1 MVPNLQGLKCPVTG
15 WEFQSYGENDEMN
28 DLMIKFVV
36 KMQSLMNREE
46 GQDLVEYALVVALI
60 GFAAVA
66 GMGTLAN
73 DINSAFSNIG
83 AKLLTTA

>member
-1 MVPNLQGLKCPVTG
+1 MK
-15 WEFQSYGENDEMN
+15 EMIN
-28 DLMIKFVV
+28 KLSAKI
-36 KMQSLMNREE
+36 QCLIAREE

-83 AKLLTTA
+83 ASLLTTA

>member
-1 MVPNLQGLKCPVTG
+1 MTYITTKLSVRIQC
-15 WEFQSYGENDEMN
+15 
-28 DLMIKFVV
+28 LM
-36 KMQSLMNREE
+36 MGEE

-83 AKLLTTA
+83 STLVTTA

>member
-1 MVPNLQGLKCPVTG
+1 MKDITTLSVRIQC
-15 WEFQSYGENDEMN
+15 
-28 DLMIKFVV
+28 LM
-36 KMQSLMNREE
+36 MQEE

-83 AKLLTTA
+83 STLLTTA

>member
-1 MVPNLQGLKCPVTG
+1 MKYIVTNLSVRIR
-15 WEFQSYGENDEMN
+15 Y
-28 DLMIKFVV
+28 LML
-36 KMQSLMNREE
+36 QEE

-83 AKLLTTA
+83 ASLLTTA

>member
-1 MVPNLQGLKCPVTG
+1 MKDIITKLSVRIQC
-15 WEFQSYGENDEMN
+15 
-28 DLMIKFVV
+28 LMH
-36 KMQSLMNREE
+36 EE

-83 AKLLTTA
+83 STLTSTV